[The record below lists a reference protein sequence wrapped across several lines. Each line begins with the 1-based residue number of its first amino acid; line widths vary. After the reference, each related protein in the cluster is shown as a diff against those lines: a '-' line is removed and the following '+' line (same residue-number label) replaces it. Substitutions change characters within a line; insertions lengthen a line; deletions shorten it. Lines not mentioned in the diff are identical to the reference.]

1 MGVIVCRIGMVL
13 TFPVFLLVSLEREL
27 SNLKITHLVLGSKNV
42 EYEVAGVRVVHSAW
56 EAPAKV
62 R

>member
-1 MGVIVCRIGMVL
+1 MVL